1 MNTRQAAK
9 DIPVPGKPTIALDAP
24 PEANKTEA
32 PNTAKIAKVFLL
44 CVELLKINTSIG
56 GIFFQHIASEMKK
69 TQRDC

>member
-9 DIPVPGKPTIALDAP
+9 EIPVPGKPTIARDAP

-44 CVELLKINTSIG
+44 CVELLKIHNLNW
-56 GIFFQHIASEMKK
+56 
-69 TQRDC
+69 